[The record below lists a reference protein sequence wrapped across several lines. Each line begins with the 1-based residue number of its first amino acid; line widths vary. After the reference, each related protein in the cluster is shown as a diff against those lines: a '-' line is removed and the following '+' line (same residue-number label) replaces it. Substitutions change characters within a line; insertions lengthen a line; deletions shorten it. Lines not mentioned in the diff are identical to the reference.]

1 MRIFFC
7 VFCDMSAPKNRCE
20 GDGEGEED
28 MHHDHGGRLRD

>member
-20 GDGEGEED
+20 GDGEGED